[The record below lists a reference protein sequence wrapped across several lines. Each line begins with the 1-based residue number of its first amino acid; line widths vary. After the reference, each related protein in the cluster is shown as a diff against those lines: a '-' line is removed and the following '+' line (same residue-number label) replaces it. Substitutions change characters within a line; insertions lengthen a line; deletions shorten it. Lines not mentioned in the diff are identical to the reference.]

1 MRTRTSSDIE
11 TRVQQVL
18 NDVLYISDAR
28 ISVAGRVIDLEG
40 TAPSFRH
47 KRAAGELA
55 CILTGATRVV
65 NRLRVKRPTRRE
77 ATPKGA
83 HRKGSIWDEPRIKAM
98 LEEPLGAPV
107 SLTDE
112 EADAIAKEAFG
123 KRPDLPPGE
132 EYVRQVRNVWAGLL
146 KKRNG

>member
-1 MRTRTSSDIE
+1 
-11 TRVQQVL
+11 
-18 NDVLYISDAR
+18 
-28 ISVAGRVIDLEG
+28 
-40 TAPSFRH
+40 
-47 KRAAGELA
+47 
-55 CILTGATRVV
+55 
-65 NRLRVKRPTRRE
+65 
-77 ATPKGA
+77 
-83 HRKGSIWDEPRIKAM
+83 M